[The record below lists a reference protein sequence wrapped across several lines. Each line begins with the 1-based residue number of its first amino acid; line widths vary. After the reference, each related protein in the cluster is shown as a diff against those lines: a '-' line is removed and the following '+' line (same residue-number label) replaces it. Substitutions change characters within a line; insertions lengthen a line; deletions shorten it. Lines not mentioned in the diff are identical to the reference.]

1 MRDFFV
7 ADGIIG
13 SLIKHKYEKKRQ
25 KENPIL
31 SIFFNILI
39 PVLIL
44 KNGDKWINKILI
56 KYHGEEWFYEN
67 SMIVDISSIVF
78 FIALI
83 FPFIYFFYDLIKRKN
98 INLISILGFI
108 NILLTGGIGI
118 FGAKFGLSKNWFI
131 FKEGMLPIIIGLV
144 LFIMSKF
151 RQSSFNNILLNEVLF
166 DNGKIRKSI
175 KEDKQY
181 EFEYIIRKA
190 GYYLIGGF
198 FISSIIQF
206 TLAFLIVV
214 SSPGEPSFNK
224 EVSTMTWVSYLVVL
238 LPTMLIVGK
247 GYLGLISDIEK
258 ITGLKKDEFLKS

>member
-1 MRDFFV
+1 M
-7 ADGIIG
+7 
-13 SLIKHKYEKKRQ
+13 KKNKQ

-31 SIFFNILI
+31 SLFCNILI
-39 PVLIL
+39 PVIIL
-44 KNGDKWINKILI
+44 KNGNKWINKILI
-56 KYHGEEWFYEN
+56 QYHGEESFYEN

-83 FPFIYFFYDLIKRKN
+83 CPVIYFFYDLLNRKN

-144 LFIMSKF
+144 LFLMSKY

-166 DNGKIRKSI
+166 DNDKIRISI
-175 KEDKQY
+175 KEDMQY
-181 EFEYIIRKA
+181 EFEYIVRKA

-206 TLAFLIVV
+206 ILAYLIVV
-214 SSPGEPSFNK
+214 SNPGESSFSK
-224 EVSTMTWVSYLVVL
+224 EVSTMTWVSYIAVL

-258 ITGLKKDEFLKS
+258 ITGLKKEEFLKS

>member
-1 MRDFFV
+1 M
-7 ADGIIG
+7 ITP
-13 SLIKHKYEKKRQ
+13 KN

-31 SIFFNILI
+31 SLFCNILI
-39 PVLIL
+39 PVIIL
-44 KNGDKWINKILI
+44 KNGNKWINKILI
-56 KYHGEEWFYEN
+56 QYHGEESFYEN

-83 FPFIYFFYDLIKRKN
+83 CPVIYFFYDLLNRKN

-144 LFIMSKF
+144 LFLMSKY

-166 DNGKIRKSI
+166 DNDKIRISI
-175 KEDKQY
+175 KEDMQY
-181 EFEYIIRKA
+181 EFEYIVRKA

-206 TLAFLIVV
+206 ILAYLIVV
-214 SSPGEPSFNK
+214 SNPGESSFNK
-224 EVSTMTWVSYLVVL
+224 EVSTMTWVSYIAVL

-258 ITGLKKDEFLKS
+258 ITGLKKEEFLKS